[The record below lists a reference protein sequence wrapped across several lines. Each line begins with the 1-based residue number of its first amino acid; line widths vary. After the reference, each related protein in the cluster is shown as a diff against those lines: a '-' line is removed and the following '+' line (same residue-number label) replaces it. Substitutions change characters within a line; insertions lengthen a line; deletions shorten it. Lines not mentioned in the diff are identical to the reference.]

1 MQDNDRNAF
10 EEILGEIFAAV
21 DKPLGEAQRSVFWKG
36 LKDISIL
43 EFARCRDSLVKDFRE
58 REEPPRKLT
67 LSDIWSARKRL
78 RAVAPPK
85 DDALKW
91 DGDVW
96 DQVASQQLMRHITTV
111 IPRGSERY
119 GHRGSPQFASNIRA
133 LVALKN
139 RWASLMREAADENG
153 VPAAQQRDC
162 WDECMRMAE
171 ESMRADKAA

>member
-1 MQDNDRNAF
+1 MQDTDRNAF

-43 EFARCRDSLVKDFRE
+43 EFARCRDMLVKDFRE

-67 LSDIWSARKRL
+67 LADIWAARKRL

-85 DDALKW
+85 DDTPKW

-96 DQVASQQLMRHITTV
+96 DIAANNRMLGLVMRWALARRKMPAEHVRVFVA
-111 IPRGSERY
+111 
-119 GHRGSPQFASNIRA
+119 F
-133 LVALKN
+133 KN
-139 RWASLMREAADENG
+139 RWAELMRESAVDGSVPVDEQN
-153 VPAAQQRDC
+153 QC
-162 WDECMRMAE
+162 WKECLRMAE
-171 ESMRADKAA
+171 EAIAQERKAA